1 MTDETTERLKTEATG
16 SPRGLSRRRLIQGAA
31 AAGVAAWLPFEQ
43 IPAASAALP
52 TPPSFPSGISLFQQ
66 SYRNWAGAIAVDD
79 VWTCTPTSPAQ
90 VVTLANWARAH
101 GWRLRAKGSS
111 HNWSPLSLAA
121 DGSDAANVVLVDTK
135 THLTAISVNTATSR
149 VRVQTG
155 ATMLALLTALESN
168 GLGVTACPAPGD
180 LTVGGVLAIDGH
192 GTAVP
197 KSGETKPAGHTYGSI
212 SNLVQEITAVVWDGA
227 NSSYV
232 LKTYDRSAP
241 EAGALMAHVGRAF
254 VTEVVLQAGPNQR
267 LRCQS
272 WFDIPAT
279 ELFAPAGSGG
289 KTFTSYL
296 SSAGRVEAI
305 WFPFTPKPWLK
316 VWSVAPSK
324 PLFARQVNSP
334 YNYSFSDN
342 LPAFF
347 FDLAESIVRGNP
359 AGTPDFGLNNYNI
372 VAAGLVTTFTYDLWG
387 WSKNLLLYVRPSTL
401 RVTAN
406 GYAIVCK
413 RSDVQRVIHE
423 FTARYSTRLDAYRA
437 QGRFPMNG
445 PVEIRVTGL
454 DKPSDVGA
462 TRSPQLSALRP
473 RPDRPDW
480 DCAVWLDI
488 LTLPGTPYADEFYAE
503 IESWIY
509 GNYASYADVRP
520 EWSKGWA
527 YTSSGPWTSSDVIDD
542 RVPATFRAGQ
552 PVNDNWDSAR
562 QMLDILDPARV
573 FSSSFVTRL
582 LY

>member
-1 MTDETTERLKTEATG
+1 MRENHTG
-16 SPRGLSRRRLIQGAA
+16 ARVGISRRRLMQGAA
-31 AAGVAAWLPFEQ
+31 AAGAAAWIPFEQ

-52 TPPSFPSGISLFQQ
+52 TPPSFPSGIPLFQQ
-66 SYRNWAGAIAVDD
+66 SYKNWSGAIAVDG
-79 VWTCTPTSPAQ
+79 VWTCTPASPAQ
-90 VVTLANWARAH
+90 VVTLANWARAN

-111 HNWSPLSLAA
+111 HNWSPLSLAV
-121 DGSDAANVVLVDTK
+121 DGSDAANVVLVDTRTNLK
-135 THLTAISVNTATSR
+135 AITVDTATSR
-149 VRVQTG
+149 VRVQAG
-155 ATMLALLTALESN
+155 ATMEALLTALEAK

-197 KSGETKPAGHTYGSI
+197 RTGETKPAGHTYGSI
-212 SNLVQEITAVVWDGA
+212 SNLVQQVTAVVWDSA
-227 NSSYV
+227 SSSYV
-232 LKTYDRSAP
+232 LRTYDRSAP

-289 KTFTSYL
+289 KTFESFL
-296 SSAGRVEAI
+296 NSAGRVEAI

-324 PLFARQVNSP
+324 PFFAKQVNSP
-334 YNYSFSDN
+334 YNYTFSDD
-342 LPAFF
+342 LPDVF
-347 FDLAESIVRGNP
+347 FDLAESIVRGDP

-372 VAAGLVTTFTYDLWG
+372 VAAGLVTTFTYDIWG

-413 RSDVQRVIHE
+413 RSDVQRVIQE
-423 FTARYSTRLDAYRA
+423 FTFRYSTRLNDYRQ
-437 QGRFPMNG
+437 QGKYPMNG

-454 DKPSDVGA
+454 DKPGDVGA
-462 TRSPQLSALRP
+462 WRSPQMSALRP

-488 LTLPGTPYADEFYAE
+488 LTLPGTPHADEFYAD

-509 GNYASYADVRP
+509 SNYSSYADVRP
-520 EWSKGWA
+520 EWSKGWG
-527 YTSSGPWTSSDVIDD
+527 YTSSGAWTSNDVIDTV
-542 RVPATFRAGQ
+542 VPATFRAGQ
-552 PVNDNWDSAR
+552 PLNDNWDSAR